1 MRREGNRSRSSTRV
15 KRGPKLAA
23 LAVSLLLSAVLMG
36 IVVRS
41 DTHAWLAWISLV
53 PLFAAVRL
61 LRPVGAAVAGALW
74 GGSFYFLCA
83 TGTAPAIPPAL
94 TSFALLA
101 AIPALYA
108 GLGSLATRAIGFS
121 PLILGLGWVLVE
133 VGLKPLGLHH
143 GLLAGTQLA
152 VAQTEPTYLDGL
164 ARILGYIVVAFLV
177 ASANASLLV
186 VLSGVRL
193 KIPEFRSIVGL
204 PESRLAP
211 AWRTAFCVQL
221 LPPRQTYPRAPPMQ

>member
-1 MRREGNRSRSSTRV
+1 MQREGNRSRTSTRV
-15 KRGPKLAA
+15 KRGLSVAA

-36 IVVRS
+36 MAVRS
-41 DTHAWLAWISLV
+41 DAHAWLAWIGLV
-53 PLFAAVRL
+53 PLFAAVRS

-74 GGSFYFLCA
+74 GGSFYFLSA
-83 TGTAPAIPPAL
+83 SGTAPVISPSL
-94 TSFALLA
+94 LSFALLA
-101 AIPALYA
+101 TIPAIYA

-133 VGLKPLGLHH
+133 VALKPLGLHH

-152 VAQTEPTYLDGL
+152 AAQTEPSYLDWL
-164 ARILGYIVVAFLV
+164 ARILGYVVVAFVV
-177 ASANASLLV
+177 ACANASLLV
-186 VLSGVRL
+186 ILSGVRL
-193 KIPEFRSIVGL
+193 KIPQFRSIVGL

-221 LPPRQTYPRAPPMQ
+221 LPPRQTYPRAPPA